1 LIKKYI
7 TIKKIHRFDFKN
19 KIKNYYYYYY
29 YYNQI
34 HNICI
39 WMITNSISFASG
51 MMFTDLPWEILIQ
64 KTDLKLNMKLHF
76 LCQHIC
82 VVSDPLRE
90 RERERVDWYE
100 AFCTKKQVHEGG
112 NWSSDQQSSPYLPS
126 TEATVCWQINFSI
139 PNLIL
144 RS

>member
-19 KIKNYYYYYY
+19 KIKNYYY

-90 RERERVDWYE
+90 RERERELTDMKLSVLKNKFMKVGIDR
-100 AFCTKKQVHEGG
+100 VI
-112 NWSSDQQSSPYLPS
+112 SSPVHIYHLLKLLS
-126 TEATVCWQINFSI
+126 ADK
-139 PNLIL
+139 
-144 RS
+144 